1 MAIPAPTQI
10 VCALIETQIP
20 AWQQFAARLK
30 VSGCGSENLVV
41 SSLLR
46 DLGGILG
53 INHSRYGIIETN
65 ANN

>member
-1 MAIPAPTQI
+1 MAIPAQTQI

-46 DLGGILG
+46 DLRGIRE

>member
-46 DLGGILG
+46 DLRGIRE